1 MSFLLDVAD
10 PSIHFRARQGC
21 NSTGSKPFSS
31 LDPSSHP
38 SSLVTEASS
47 IPPLASSSSSTAT
60 AAAASSSA
68 RSTHLFPGLL
78 PPTAGSSSSATK
90 STMFATMSR
99 MIRTASNTS
108 STTMGTC
115 SLPSTA
121 VGTPT
126 SSRPTTPEAV
136 HVSDPFLTVTN
147 GGSSSNSS
155 SSSHP
160 AANRRSGSL
169 SPWMMPSVC
178 DDDQMNKLV
187 SFQL

>member
-1 MSFLLDVAD
+1 
-10 PSIHFRARQGC
+10 
-21 NSTGSKPFSS
+21 
-31 LDPSSHP
+31 
-38 SSLVTEASS
+38 
-47 IPPLASSSSSTAT
+47 
-60 AAAASSSA
+60 
-68 RSTHLFPGLL
+68 
-78 PPTAGSSSSATK
+78 
-90 STMFATMSR
+90 
-99 MIRTASNTS
+99 
-108 STTMGTC
+108 MGTC

-147 GGSSSNSS
+147 SSSSSGGSSSGGG
-155 SSSHP
+155 HP
-160 AANRRSGSL
+160 TANRRSGSL